1 MQNRSNNNTP
11 SKSNGLFYIVA
22 GLAGA
27 LIGYLGAKAAGE
39 QEKQP
44 QEQTPIAQKLPSESK
59 GNDTQ
64 TIDPNNIEDIIC
76 PITQEIMKDPYIS
89 KVCGHSFEKVAILG
103 WISKNQTCPKCCSKL
118 TDQDLIRNYSL
129 KSVIE
134 HVLAAQK

>member
-1 MQNRSNNNTP
+1 MQSRNNNTQ

-44 QEQTPIAQKLPSESK
+44 QEQTPPIVQKLPSESK